1 MFAFRKSS
9 AGGGIPL
16 TITNKKAMPHR
27 LAKQMLEMIYPA
39 RCMVCA
45 AYTDTPN
52 GLCPDCWS
60 RTRFISGATC
70 KQCGMPLPGE
80 GKDLLCDSCMTFP
93 PAWHHGAAAVVY
105 ADGGRRMVLAL
116 KHGDRLDLAP
126 ALARWMLTPGKHLL
140 KRADIIAPVPLHRWR
155 LLRRKFNQSAEL
167 ARHLARASG
176 QYCLPDLLIRH
187 RKTPS
192 QDGLNRSERM
202 DNQRGAFQI
211 PKRHMPA
218 LKGKSVLL
226 VDDVMT
232 TGATLS
238 ACAEAL
244 FAAGAG
250 NVDVIV
256 LARVERDG

>member
-1 MFAFRKSS
+1 
-9 AGGGIPL
+9 
-16 TITNKKAMPHR
+16 
-27 LAKQMLEMIYPA
+27 
-39 RCMVCA
+39 
-45 AYTDTPN
+45 
-52 GLCPDCWS
+52 
-60 RTRFISGATC
+60 
-70 KQCGMPLPGE
+70 
-80 GKDLLCDSCMTFP
+80 
-93 PAWHHGAAAVVY
+93 
-105 ADGGRRMVLAL
+105 MVLAL

-126 ALARWMLTPGKHLL
+126 ALARWMLTPAKHLL

-176 QYCLPDLLIRH
+176 QYCLPDLISRH

-192 QDGLNRSERM
+192 QDGLNRAERM

-244 FAAGAG
+244 FVAGAA

-256 LARVERDG
+256 LARVERGG